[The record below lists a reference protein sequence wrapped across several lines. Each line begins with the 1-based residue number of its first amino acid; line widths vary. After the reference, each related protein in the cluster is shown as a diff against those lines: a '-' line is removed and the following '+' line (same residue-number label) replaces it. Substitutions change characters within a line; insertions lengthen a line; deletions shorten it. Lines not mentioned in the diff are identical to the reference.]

1 MTLQSSG
8 QIKFSDI
15 TAEFG
20 QPSGKNIG
28 AYRVSQNIGSLTNLP
43 LDTGIP
49 QSGQI
54 SFSNFRGKEAN
65 IIVDC
70 HSFGSTNYNQ
80 DAYQNRFATGNFNVV
95 GGFRTSVPKSAW
107 QGGKTVIINI
117 NKQFSSSGA
126 SSRNHFALAVGRYN
140 NNNSQHGWPTS
151 TELSVVVGSQGSVV
165 GKGGNGGSGGYGGNA
180 VSNAGNGGEG
190 TSALKIHSGMS
201 ISGESRIRGGGGGGG
216 GGVGITGI
224 PESDDEA
231 QVRAFGG
238 GGGGGAG
245 IPAGTGGAGGS
256 TVGDFDG
263 VPEGHTFNYDA
274 ATGNVGS
281 PDVTKTFSSSNVS
294 GGNDRYI
301 TINSHGFK
309 RGQRVR
315 YNNISGS
322 SIGGLSNNTIYY
334 IIPYYSYNQNT
345 GWYDDPNRIRLAA
358 SEINSYKDLTQGLIT
373 TSGSGNH
380 SLTALGGTGGPG
392 ARVVTDTDESG
403 DVDAYILMGEG
414 GNGGTSP
421 SGGGNGS
428 SGQGGSY
435 HYSYHHGGG
444 ASWVEESMSASTG
457 SGGNGG
463 YRYVTY

>member
-43 LDTGIP
+43 LDTGVP

-54 SFSNFRGKEAN
+54 SFSNFHGKEAN

-70 HSFGSTNYNQ
+70 HSSGSSNYNQ
-80 DAYQNRFATGNFNVV
+80 DAYRNRFATGNFNVV

-117 NKQFSSSGA
+117 NKTFSSSGA
-126 SSRNHFALAVGRYN
+126 SSRNHFALEVGRYN

-180 VSNAGNGGEG
+180 VLNAGNGGEG

-216 GGVGITGI
+216 GGLGVTGY
-224 PESDDEA
+224 PEGDDEPDI
-231 QVRAFGG
+231 RALGG
-238 GGGGGAG
+238 GGGGGQG
-245 IPAGTGGAGGS
+245 IPAGTGGTTQNNSGEALRNHS
-256 TVGDFDG
+256 FEYSANPG
-263 VPEGHTFNYDA
+263 V
-274 ATGNVGS
+274 TGTE
-281 PDVTKTFSSSNVS
+281 VTKTFSSSNVT
-294 GGNDRYI
+294 GGNDRFI
-301 TINSHGFK
+301 QINSHGFQ

-322 SIGGLSNNTIYY
+322 SIGGLSNNTVYY
-334 IIPYYSYNQNT
+334 IIPYRSYNFQQ
-345 GWYDDPNRIRLAA
+345 GWHNDPNRIRLAA
-358 SEINSYKDLTQGLIT
+358 SEINSYQDFTQGLIT

-392 ARVVTDTDESG
+392 ARIVTDTDESD
-403 DVDAYILMGEG
+403 DVDAYVLMGEG

-428 SGQGGSY
+428 SGQSGSDI
-435 HYSYHHGGG
+435 YSYYYGGG
-444 ASWVEESMSASTG
+444 TSWVEESQSASTG

>member
-1 MTLQSSG
+1 MTLQSTG
-8 QIKFSDI
+8 QLKFSDI

-49 QSGQI
+49 QSGEI
-54 SFSNFRGKEAN
+54 SFSDFRGKEAN

-80 DAYQNRFATGNFNVV
+80 DAYQNRFATGNFDVV

-165 GKGGNGGSGGYGGNA
+165 GKGGNGGNAGYGGNA
-180 VSNAGNGGEG
+180 VLNAGNGGEG

-216 GGVGITGI
+216 GGLGITGI
-224 PESDDEA
+224 PDSDDEDQIKA
-231 QVRAFGG
+231 YGG

-245 IPAGTGGAGGS
+245 IPAGTGGTTQNNSGS
-256 TVGDFDG
+256 GLRNHNFEYHPFPGT
-263 VPEGHTFNYDA
+263 
-274 ATGNVGS
+274 VGS

-294 GGNDRYI
+294 WNVNDDHI
-301 TINSHGFK
+301 QINSHGFT

-315 YNNISGS
+315 YSNGGGS
-322 SIGGLSNNTIYY
+322 NIGGLSNNQIYY
-334 IIPYYSYNQNT
+334 VVPYYYFYQAVQYIDNNK
-345 GWYDDPNRIRLAA
+345 IRLAS
-358 SEINSYKDLTQGLIT
+358 SELNSYKEITINLT
-373 TSGSGNH
+373 SAGSSSNQ
-380 SLTALGGTGGPG
+380 SLTRLGGTGGPG
-392 ARVVTDTDESG
+392 ARIVRDTDESD

-421 SGGGNGS
+421 SGGGNGT
-428 SGQGGSY
+428 SGQGGSD

-444 ASWVEESMSASTG
+444 TSWVEETMTASTG

>member
-8 QIKFSDI
+8 QIKFSEI
-15 TAEFG
+15 AAEFG
-20 QPSGKNIG
+20 YPTNNRLGN
-28 AYRVSQNIGSLTNLP
+28 YRVSENIGSLTNLA
-43 LDTGIP
+43 LDTGVP

-54 SFSNFRGKEAN
+54 KFSNFYGKEAN

-80 DAYQNRFATGNFNVV
+80 DAYRNRFANGNFDVV

-126 SSRNHFALAVGRYN
+126 SSRNHFALEVGRYN

-180 VSNAGNGGEG
+180 VLNGGNGGEG
-190 TSALKIHSGMS
+190 TSALKIHNGMS

-216 GGVGITGI
+216 GGVGISGI

-231 QVRAFGG
+231 QIRAFGG
-238 GGGGGAG
+238 GGGGGQG
-245 IPAGTGGAGGS
+245 IPAGTGGTTQNNSGS
-256 TVGDFDG
+256 DLRDHDFEHSAFPG
-263 VPEGHTFNYDA
+263 I
-274 ATGNVGS
+274 VGS
-281 PDVTKTFSSSNVS
+281 SVTKTFSSSNV
-294 GGNDRYI
+294 GTNFLDRYI
-301 TINSHGFK
+301 QINNHGFK
-309 RGQRVR
+309 LGQRVR
-315 YNNISGS
+315 YSNGGGTSV
-322 SIGGLSNNTIYY
+322 GGLTHNSIYY
-334 IIPYYSYNQNT
+334 VVPYLYYSQGNQVTDN
-345 GWYDDPNRIRLAA
+345 NRIKLLSDDMSA
-358 SEINSYKDLTQGLIT
+358 KQGGGSIWFNG
-373 TSGSGNH
+373 SGSGSNH
-380 SLTALGGTGGPG
+380 SLTSIGSDGGYG
-392 ARVVTDTDESG
+392 ARIVTDTDESD

-428 SGQGGSY
+428 SGQDGSG
-435 HYSYHHGGG
+435 HYSYLYGGG
-444 ASWVEESMSASTG
+444 SSWVEEFSEGNVG

-463 YRYVTY
+463 FRYLSY

>member
-1 MTLQSSG
+1 MTLQSTG
-8 QIKFSDI
+8 QLKFSDI

-49 QSGQI
+49 QSGEI
-54 SFSNFRGKEAN
+54 KFSHFRGKEAN

-80 DAYQNRFATGNFNVV
+80 DAYRNRFATGNFNVV

-126 SSRNHFALAVGRYN
+126 SSRNHFALEVGRYN

-180 VSNAGNGGEG
+180 VLNGGNGGEG

-216 GGVGITGI
+216 GGTGISGI
-224 PESDDEA
+224 PESDDEP
-231 QVRAFGG
+231 QVRAYGG

-245 IPAGTGGAGGS
+245 IPTGTGGAGGS
-256 TVGDFDG
+256 TVGNFDN
-263 VPEGHTFNYDA
+263 VPEGHSFNYDA

-281 PDVTKTFSSSNVS
+281 PDVTKTFSSSNVT

-301 TINSHGFK
+301 TINSHGFQ

-334 IIPYYSYNQNT
+334 IIPFGS
-345 GWYDDPNRIRLAA
+345 NRIKLAS
-358 SEINSYKDLTQGLIT
+358 SETNSYQNFTQGLIT
-373 TSGSGNH
+373 TVGSGNH
-380 SLTALGGTGGPG
+380 SLTALGGTGGAG
-392 ARVVTDTDESG
+392 ARVVTDVDESN
-403 DVDAYILMGEG
+403 DVNGYRLMGEG

-421 SGGGNGS
+421 SGGGNGT

-435 HYSYHHGGG
+435 PYSYLYGGG
-444 ASWVEESMSASTG
+444 SSWVEESMSASTG

>member
-43 LDTGIP
+43 LDTGVP

-54 SFSNFRGKEAN
+54 SFSNFHGKEAN

-70 HSFGSTNYNQ
+70 HSSGSSNYNQ
-80 DAYQNRFATGNFNVV
+80 DAYRNRFATGNFNVV

-117 NKQFSSSGA
+117 NKTFSSSGA
-126 SSRNHFALAVGRYN
+126 SSRNHFALEVGRYN

-180 VSNAGNGGEG
+180 VLNAGNGGEG

-216 GGVGITGI
+216 GGLGITGY
-224 PESDDEA
+224 PESDDEPDL
-231 QVRAFGG
+231 RAFGG

-245 IPAGTGGAGGS
+245 IPTGTGGTTQNNSGS
-256 TVGDFDG
+256 ALRNHNFEYHAFSGT
-263 VPEGHTFNYDA
+263 
-274 ATGNVGS
+274 VGS

-294 GGNDRYI
+294 WNVNDDHI
-301 TINSHGFK
+301 QINSHGFQ

-315 YNNISGS
+315 YSNGGGS
-322 SIGGLSNNTIYY
+322 NIGGLSNNQIYY
-334 IIPYYSYNQNT
+334 VVPYYYFYQATQYIDN
-345 GWYDDPNRIRLAA
+345 NRIKLAT
-358 SEINSYKDLTQGLIT
+358 SELNSYKEFTINF
-373 TSGSGNH
+373 TSAGSSSSQ
-380 SLTALGGTGGPG
+380 SLTRLGGTGGPG
-392 ARVVTDTDESG
+392 ARIVTDTDESD

-428 SGQGGSY
+428 SGQGGSN

-444 ASWVEESMSASTG
+444 TSWVEEFSSASTG

>member
-1 MTLQSSG
+1 MTLQSTG
-8 QIKFSDI
+8 QLKFSDI

-28 AYRVSQNIGSLTNLP
+28 AYRVSQDIGSLTNLP

-49 QSGQI
+49 QSGEI
-54 SFSNFRGKEAN
+54 SFSDFRGKEAN

-180 VSNAGNGGEG
+180 VLNGGNGGEG

-216 GGVGITGI
+216 GGTGITGI
-224 PESDDEA
+224 PENDDED
-231 QVRAFGG
+231 QIRAFGG

-245 IPAGTGGAGGS
+245 IPAGTGGTTQNNSGS
-256 TVGDFDG
+256 DLNDHDFEHSAFPG
-263 VPEGHTFNYDA
+263 II
-274 ATGNVGS
+274 GS
-281 PDVTKTFSSSNVS
+281 GVTKTFSSSNVS
-294 GGNDRYI
+294 TDFVSRYI
-301 TINSHGFK
+301 QLNNHGFK

-315 YNNISGS
+315 YSNGGGTSV
-322 SIGGLSNNTIYY
+322 GGLTHDSIYY
-334 IIPYYSYNQNT
+334 VVPYLAYSQGNYVEDT
-345 GWYDDPNRIRLAA
+345 NRIRLATTDMSA
-358 SEINSYKDLTQGLIT
+358 KQGDGSLWFSS
-373 TSGSGNH
+373 SGSGSNH
-380 SLTALGGTGGPG
+380 SLTSIGSDGGYG
-392 ARVVTDTDESG
+392 ARIVTDTDESD

-421 SGGGNGS
+421 SVGGDGS
-428 SGQGGSY
+428 SGQGGSS
-435 HYSYHHGGG
+435 HYGYQNGGG
-444 ASWVEESMSASTG
+444 APWVEEFSSANTG